1 MDALGA
7 AGVLCQSI
15 ITWAEKVKALKPQCK
30 AVRGQVE
37 TLLPLLEK
45 YADELG
51 GNASGFADHDARWVT
66 NLVVAL
72 TGAEDAVDQAGRRFK
87 LVFTGGGGAHDPPTV
102 KYEPL

>member
-1 MDALGA
+1 MEALLTA
-7 AGVLCQSI
+7 AGLCQSI
-15 ITWAEKVKALKPQCK
+15 IDCVQRVKTLKPQCK

-45 YADELG
+45 YADELR

-72 TGAEDAVDQAGRRFK
+72 ARASRGLFLGARARARARMY
-87 LVFTGGGGAHDPPTV
+87 AYAPPLSR
-102 KYEPL
+102 KKDF